1 MTQQTVYLKLAQ
13 ITEVHESNVRIKDIA
28 EVFCRDKKAEAH
40 VKALSV
46 TKFSGKN
53 KNADGIYIGS
63 VVELVKAVEEMI
75 PAVNIVNLGQADFI
89 VKFKPKQ
96 RPNIVAE
103 WMKTGFISLISF
115 CGAAFAIMTFNN
127 DSNVTDV
134 FANIYYLTMGVE
146 SDGFTVLE
154 FSYSVGITIGILV
167 FFNHFAKWKLT
178 ADPTPIEVEM
188 RLYEDNLNK
197 TIIQNHGRK
206 EQGIDVS

>member
-1 MTQQTVYLKLAQ
+1 
-13 ITEVHESNVRIKDIA
+13 
-28 EVFCRDKKAEAH
+28 
-40 VKALSV
+40 
-46 TKFSGKN
+46 
-53 KNADGIYIGS
+53 
-63 VVELVKAVEEMI
+63 
-75 PAVNIVNLGQADFI
+75 
-89 VKFKPKQ
+89 
-96 RPNIVAE
+96 
-103 WMKTGFISLISF
+103 
-115 CGAAFAIMTFNN
+115 MTFNN